1 MLFLKAKKQRLNKEN
16 VCCGLQMLEMFE
28 KDDTDM
34 QSSGPDFV
42 PTAQY
47 ESMRKEFEEL
57 QEKFSKLQTATEA
70 SSIAEDPG

>member
-1 MLFLKAKKQRLNKEN
+1 
-16 VCCGLQMLEMFE
+16 MLEMFE

-47 ESMRKEFEEL
+47 ESLRQEFEEL
-57 QEKFSKLQTATEA
+57 QEKLSKIQTATEA

>member
-1 MLFLKAKKQRLNKEN
+1 
-16 VCCGLQMLEMFE
+16 MLEMFE

-47 ESMRKEFEEL
+47 ESLRREFEEL
-57 QEKFSKLQTATEA
+57 QEKVQTATEA
-70 SSIAEDPG
+70 SSIADDPG

>member
-1 MLFLKAKKQRLNKEN
+1 
-16 VCCGLQMLEMFE
+16 MLEMFE

-47 ESMRKEFEEL
+47 ESLRKEFEEL
-57 QEKFSKLQTATEA
+57 QEKYSRVQASTEA
-70 SSIAEDPG
+70 SSIAEDTG